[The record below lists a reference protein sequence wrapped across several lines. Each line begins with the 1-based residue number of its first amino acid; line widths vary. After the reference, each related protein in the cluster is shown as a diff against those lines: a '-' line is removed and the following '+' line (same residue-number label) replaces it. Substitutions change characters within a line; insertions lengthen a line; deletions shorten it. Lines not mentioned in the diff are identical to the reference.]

1 MGIKP
6 LFIDET
12 VFYGVGKASADIAAG
27 QVLKIADSNEFAPN
41 TDGSYPVGFAA
52 ESRSAGETCT
62 VLMGGVFETDV
73 FNGDPQPGNML
84 AVDTDGKLKVAGADE
99 DVVGVVL
106 ARSGDKIVFK
116 SLI

>member
-6 LFIDET
+6 LILEAT
-12 VFYGVGKASADIAAG
+12 TFYGIGKVTADTTAG
-27 QVLKIADSNEFAPN
+27 QVLKITGPNEFAPN
-41 TDGSYPVGFAA
+41 TDGSFPVGFAA
-52 ESRSAGETCT
+52 DDREKDQLCT
-62 VLMGGVFETDV
+62 VLMGGVFETDA